1 MRFSTTATTL
11 ALDYYPVLRWS
22 DVATTL
28 ENRTDGIIDYITN
41 LFKSVPLSI
50 EGLFLSIGNSLWSG
64 GANILRM
71 SSGHEQSA
79 ANLMGANA
87 NKIVGALYHGLTGD
101 WMIPAIIT
109 VFVVVASIFAVF
121 RGQGVTVLFKRMGAF
136 TVGLAMFL
144 SLGALAAAHPNTATV
159 GTPWWAVNT
168 TRTIVSNTGTALS
181 RSLNNAI
188 DMNGKTLTRGKND
201 DNWLSCRGYMY
212 VLDKRGDDTN
222 RDPIESTMNRM
233 WEETGLRMWIRA
245 QFGPGENGSNVFCRV
260 LETRAGTPADQQA
273 ELTEKSMTRNG
284 QINRDANNLDHYA
297 KPDKNALAFH
307 ADLMVAREDY
317 KDQDKPKTAASN
329 IMLDRMVTMWDVCGY
344 KNGWSVRAG
353 WDWLDAVEGEGRGPD
368 GVGTGK
374 LPIYCQAVITGRAK
388 FGNGQTLNGK
398 DMRGGPDGDW
408 KVVKQNPNDPKES
421 VPTIATKDNDQ
432 HDKDMRQIVQK
443 FNLSNANTA
452 WLSTA
457 SQEAAKSRDD
467 GSHINAAILTAKQ
480 QHGDANLADAGGSI
494 IFAASGLVNFLVW
507 GVLFGLMRL
516 IAVVMACL
524 AAIGIWLGFIIWA
537 VTPDKGRQTLKS
549 GVLNMIGMCAV
560 PAILGVF
567 TSVVCMIM
575 NILMQIFSIIDDD
588 GNTAATV
595 VIMGCASLLFPL
607 LSVWVLR
614 WMCVNVLKVGDP
626 FSMGA
631 FGKLSK
637 SVGHG
642 FTMMGGMLAAGTAA
656 AVAGGSM
663 KGIAQAAVS
672 GLKSGTIGSAMAHGS
687 IIGHNS
693 GTGTPNVGGKG
704 GGRHSGSRQPT
715 AADRSINPQERQAIA
730 ENRDIAPSLD
740 KPDMSKE
747 QHQLDDTISQLD
759 KKTELD
765 ARNRLAGKYKDD
777 PAGLAQAVQQQVDAA
792 HETNEQQAARMLAEQ
807 AQRDDITRMLKAT
820 GGNASRKT
828 VDRYMRSAAVQEQVA
843 AKVKQSLA
851 DRAAHQQA
859 LRQYENEVADYN
871 RQKELSKTFR
881 GRLKMT
887 RERYQTLADDHG
899 ATGKAAAWLA
909 TGVATAAGETARFAK
924 HHKMMAAVALPA
936 AAMFTPAAMALPVA
950 MALNSAVPATA
961 AATVG
966 AGLIT
971 GAGGLLAAAGGAG
984 TALNRR
990 NGGYGKLSPRV
1001 RQADQ
1006 SVRFQNRAAAG
1017 IATATDRMAQQHR
1030 EDQAAGVNPFTRM
1043 SARLDRMD
1051 ATLES
1056 GIGQVVTQPGQSMKS
1071 AAHRMGMAGLPEAT
1085 KQVWDTPKPADSQP
1099 EPDGRPIPSTSTPIL
1114 GKQPPV
1120 PSTPAMPPADGMP
1133 APTPPIPPVAS
1144 TPAGQDAMP
1153 SAPTRSQAVQPP
1165 VGHPGE

>member
-1 MRFSTTATTL
+1 MRISAAAATL

-64 GANILRM
+64 GANILRK
-71 SSGHEQSA
+71 SA
-79 ANLMGANA
+79 GGEHSASQIMGANA

-101 WMIPAIIT
+101 WMIPAIIA
-109 VFVVVASIFAVF
+109 VFVVTASIFAVF
-121 RGQGVTVLFKRMGAF
+121 RGQGVAALFKRMFAF
-136 TVGLAMFL
+136 VIGLAMFL
-144 SLGALAAAHPNTATV
+144 TFGALAAAHPNTPNV
-159 GTPWWAVNT
+159 GTPWWAVDT
-168 TRTIVSNTGTALS
+168 TRSIISNTGTALS

-188 DMNGKTLTRGKND
+188 TTNGATLSRGRNN
-201 DNWLSCRGYMY
+201 DNWLSCRGYIA
-212 VLDKRGDDTN
+212 VLDQRGD
-222 RDPIESTMNRM
+222 RHVQDPIESTMNRM

-245 QFGPGENGSNVFCRV
+245 QFGPGENGSDVFCRV

-273 ELTEKSMTRNG
+273 ELTKTSMSRNG
-284 QINRDANNLDHYA
+284 HLNNADR
-297 KPDKNALAFH
+297 PDKDALAFH
-307 ADLMVAREDY
+307 ADLMAAREDY

-344 KNGWSVRAG
+344 KNGWTIRDG
-353 WDWLDAVEGEGRGPD
+353 WAWIDGVEGEGRGPD

-374 LPIYCQAVITGRAK
+374 LPVYCQAVITGHAQ
-388 FGNGQTLNGK
+388 FGNGQTLNGHN
-398 DMRGGPDGDW
+398 MRGGPDGDW
-408 KVVKQNPNDPKES
+408 KVVKRDPAHPDQAT
-421 VPTIATKDNDQ
+421 PTIATQNNDQ

-457 SQEAAKSRDD
+457 SQEAAKNIR
-467 GSHINAAILTAKQ
+467 GSGPKINAAILTAKQ

-549 GVLNMIGMCAV
+549 GVLNMFGMCAV

-575 NILMQIFSIIDDD
+575 NILMQIFSIIDGD
-588 GNTAATV
+588 GNTSATV
-595 VIMGCASLLFPL
+595 VVMGCASLLFPII
-607 LSVWVLR
+607 SVWTLR

-642 FTMMGGMLAAGTAA
+642 FGMVGGMLAAGTAA

-704 GGRHSGSRQPT
+704 GGRHSGSRQAT
-715 AADRSINPQERQAIA
+715 AADRSINPQDRQAIA
-730 ENRDIAPSLD
+730 ENRDIAPSLE
-740 KPDMSKE
+740 KPEASRE
-747 QHQLDDTISQLD
+747 QHQLDDKISQLD
-759 KKTELD
+759 KQTGLD
-765 ARNRLAGKYKDD
+765 AYNQLAGKYKDD
-777 PAGLAQAVQQQVDAA
+777 PAGLAQAVQQQVDAT
-792 HETNEQQAARMLAEQ
+792 HEANEEQAARMLAEQ
-807 AQRDDITRMLKAT
+807 AARADITSMLKAN
-820 GGNASRKT
+820 GGNTSRKNIN
-828 VDRYMRSAAVQEQVA
+828 RYMQSAAVQEQVA
-843 AKVKQSLA
+843 ATAKQSLA
-851 DRAAHQQA
+851 DRAAHQQM
-859 LRQYENEVADYN
+859 LRQYENEAADYN

-887 RERYQTLADDHG
+887 RERYQTLADHG
-899 ATGKAAAWLA
+899 KPGKAAAWLA

-924 HHKMMAAVALPA
+924 HHKVAATALALPA
-936 AAMFTPAAMALPVA
+936 MTALGPLGLAGVGLA
-950 MALNSAVPATA
+950 GA
-961 AATVG
+961 VG
-966 AGLIT
+966 AG
-971 GAGGLLAAAGGAG
+971 GMMNMAHRMMG
-984 TALNRR
+984 
-990 NGGYGKLSPRV
+990 GGYGKLSPRV

-1006 SVRFQNRAAAG
+1006 TIRFQNRQNAG
-1017 IATATDRMAQQHR
+1017 IDTATDRRMQQHR
-1030 EDQAAGVNPFTRM
+1030 EHQAAGTNPLSRM
-1043 SARLDRMD
+1043 SHRLDRMD

-1056 GIGQVVTQPGQSMKS
+1056 GVGQVVTQPGQSVKS
-1071 AAHRMGMAGLPEAT
+1071 AARRMGMVGLSEAT

-1099 EPDGRPIPSTSTPIL
+1099 EPDRTPTPSASTPIL
-1114 GKQPPV
+1114 GEQPPIV
-1120 PSTPAMPPADGMP
+1120 SSPAMPPADGMLT
-1133 APTPPIPPVAS
+1133 PTPPTPPAAS
-1144 TPAGQDAMP
+1144 TPAGQDGSS
-1153 SAPTRSQAVQPP
+1153 SAPTRSQAIQPP
-1165 VGHPGE
+1165 VGQSNE